1 MTYGGIGSDTREYVL
16 KRAEQ
21 SNVLDRIDLESEAD
35 DAYLLSVIIDGA
47 LDEEFCVGQPY
58 AANVADWVA
67 ELLRETVDTAFWEVT
82 LCQGGNNEDVCGD
95 EVYRTAGYET
105 DAWPYDTDPRDR

>member
-1 MTYGGIGSDTREYVL
+1 MTYGTISHGTRVYVEW
-16 KRAEQ
+16 RAGH

-35 DAYLLSVIIDGA
+35 DAYLLSVTVDGA

-67 ELLRETVDTAFWEVT
+67 ELLRETADTAFWEVT
-82 LCQGGNNEDVCGD
+82 LCQGGNNDGVCGD